1 MDQIHVSRD
10 FGDKDLKG
18 LVERLK
24 SGGQVHDQD
33 WQQAITVFD
42 KRMRERFW
50 LCIEA
55 SLDIKTEPLEPLNGA
70 NPDRLLPKE
79 TLITTGFAIMAL
91 CCLLIDTLQFFYA
104 GEQAREPHQ
113 GCPTPQDCA
122 AAAPSTRK
130 IRCIF
135 DEVSVFGSA

>member
-18 LVERLK
+18 LVDRLK

-50 LCIEA
+50 LCLEA
-55 SLDIKTEPLEPLNGA
+55 LLDIKTEPLEHLNGA

-79 TLITTGFAIMAL
+79 TLITTGGAFL
-91 CCLLIDTLQFFYA
+91 RLYGGDGT
-104 GEQAREPHQ
+104 
-113 GCPTPQDCA
+113 
-122 AAAPSTRK
+122 
-130 IRCIF
+130 
-135 DEVSVFGSA
+135 